1 MDKNTDIHIGVELNI
16 FSESVEN
23 VESKT
28 EVNIQ
33 CCCNKVSGNRIK
45 QVKVGYLYN
54 LLVFL

>member
-33 CCCNKVSGNRIK
+33 CCCNKVKKDTLFYI
-45 QVKVGYLYN
+45 
-54 LLVFL
+54 LLFLI